1 MEGRKNMKNR
11 LKLILTGAVLSF
23 AITSFCMAE
32 ADEFT
37 FIQND
42 NIVSVSAKVEPETET
57 FLMVVKKGA
66 DINDNANIYAV
77 CQSKSDSDGQVTLT
91 FEMPEIMDSNEV
103 YSMCDL
109 YLKPAGGEEQT
120 YEFPFA
126 PKEKKD
132 AALSFIKSKLDNG
145 GVDQETFSENNEF
158 FVAFKAMGMRLDLI
172 SNKNLQD
179 FINYFNKIKS
189 NEINQNNISLLFNKS
204 LMMSKIINSEDV
216 SECLLSTDLSF
227 EGKKYKELS
236 DETLKKW
243 ICDYYTHSDEISS
256 FDALNE
262 SYIEANILY
271 LISNAR
277 FDKIEELL
285 NKYAD
290 DLEISSNSDY
300 VTYKNLSKKSTAN
313 DKMVSYFKS
322 NPCITKTILL
332 AGIKSAVRNQSGSG
346 GGNGNGG
353 GGNVISGGGKSPS
366 TPSTTITPVKQPE
379 KIGLKDSSIVSWA
392 SEAINNLYKKGII
405 SGDTAGY
412 FYPNNN
418 IKREEFVRIIVDAVG
433 VYDKNAE
440 CEFED
445 VSKDKW
451 FYRYVASAYNAGIIN
466 GVSETVFGS
475 GMELTRQDMV
485 MIIYRAYQEKF
496 SNIEI
501 TKSPVDGESISDYAK
516 EGVMRFYSAGVVNG
530 YEDGRF
536 NPFGNSTKAQCAV
549 IINNI
554 LSK

>member
-1 MEGRKNMKNR
+1 MKN
-11 LKLILTGAVLSF
+11 KMKKFLITGMLFSLTF
-23 AITSFCMAE
+23 ATYCVAE
-32 ADEFT
+32 AEELIFA
-37 FIQND
+37 QNG
-42 NIVSVSAKVEPETET
+42 NIVSVSTKVEPNTET
-57 FLMVVKKGA
+57 FLMVAKKSA

-91 FEMPEIMDSNEV
+91 FEMPETMDSNEV

-126 PKEKKD
+126 SSEKKD
-132 AALSFIKSKLDNG
+132 AALSFVKSELESG
-145 GVDQETFSENNEF
+145 GVNQETFSENNDF
-158 FVAFKAMGMRLDLI
+158 SIAFKAMGMRIDQI
-172 SNKNLQD
+172 NDKNLPE
-179 FINYFNKIKS
+179 FINYFNIIKP
-189 NEINQNNISLLFNKS
+189 NEINKDNLSSLFNKS
-204 LMMSKIINSEDV
+204 LMMSKISNSEDV
-216 SECLLSTDLSF
+216 YECLLGTDLSF
-227 EGKKYKELS
+227 EGKKYRELA

-243 ICDYYTHSDEISS
+243 ICEFYTHSGKVSS
-256 FDALNE
+256 FDALDK
-262 SYIEANILY
+262 SYSDANILY

-285 NKYAD
+285 NKYAN
-290 DLEISSNSDY
+290 DLEISNNSDY

-332 AGIKSAVRNQSGSG
+332 AGIKSAVGNQSGSGG

-379 KIGLKDSSIVSWA
+379 KSGLKDSSLVSWA

-445 VSKDKW
+445 VTKDKW

-485 MIIYRAYQEKF
+485 MIIYRAYKEKF
-496 SNIEI
+496 NETEI
-501 TKSPVDGESISDYAK
+501 TKSPIDDELISDYAK
-516 EGVMRFYSAGVVNG
+516 EGVMKLYSAGVVNG

-536 NPFGNSTKAQCAV
+536 NPLGNSTKAQCAV

>member
-1 MEGRKNMKNR
+1 M
-11 LKLILTGAVLSF
+11 
-23 AITSFCMAE
+23 
-32 ADEFT
+32 
-37 FIQND
+37 
-42 NIVSVSAKVEPETET
+42 
-57 FLMVVKKGA
+57 
-66 DINDNANIYAV
+66 
-77 CQSKSDSDGQVTLT
+77 
-91 FEMPEIMDSNEV
+91 
-103 YSMCDL
+103 
-109 YLKPAGGEEQT
+109 
-120 YEFPFA
+120 
-126 PKEKKD
+126 
-132 AALSFIKSKLDNG
+132 
-145 GVDQETFSENNEF
+145 
-158 FVAFKAMGMRLDLI
+158 
-172 SNKNLQD
+172 
-179 FINYFNKIKS
+179 
-189 NEINQNNISLLFNKS
+189 
-204 LMMSKIINSEDV
+204 
-216 SECLLSTDLSF
+216 LSTDLSF

-243 ICDYYTHSDEISS
+243 ISDYYAHSDEISS

-353 GGNVISGGGKSPS
+353 GGNVISGGGKSPN

-496 SNIEI
+496 SNIGI